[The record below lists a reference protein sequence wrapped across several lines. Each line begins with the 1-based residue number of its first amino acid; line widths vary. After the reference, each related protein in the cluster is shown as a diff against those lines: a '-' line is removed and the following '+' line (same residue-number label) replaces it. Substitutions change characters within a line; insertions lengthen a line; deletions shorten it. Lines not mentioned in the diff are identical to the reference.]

1 MILANWFIDRL
12 IDPLGL
18 FGLAAQAMFMF
29 RFVIQ
34 WFASERRGRSYV
46 PVAFW
51 YLSLAGGLML
61 LAYATV
67 RQDPVIMLGQ
77 LLGIAIYARNLV
89 LIYRR
94 RGRHRQR
101 QQPKAAPLLG
111 EEVAEESSVTA
122 NN

>member
-51 YLSLAGGLML
+51 YLSLIGGLML

-94 RGRHRQR
+94 RNRHRHR
-101 QQPKAAPLLG
+101 HQPKTATLLG